1 MPDGPSRP
9 SRDDSRTPQ
18 AIRAGALAWPETLPL
33 SVRNRA
39 RLVAGQI
46 DAGVSEKALAKRLGL
61 SIRRIHELLL
71 IGDMLAFSNSG
82 QLSPRLTAMRDIVQ
96 AAIDAQKESR
106 G

>member
-1 MPDGPSRP
+1 
-9 SRDDSRTPQ
+9 
-18 AIRAGALAWPETLPL
+18 
-33 SVRNRA
+33 
-39 RLVAGQI
+39 VAAQI

-82 QLSPRLTAMRDIVQ
+82 QLSPRLATMRDIVQ